1 MRKTTPHLLAAL
13 LAVFFISLKIATAQ
27 TALEGY
33 TYEENNRGRL
43 QQVQVTVY
51 ELPSN
56 TVRAELVTDSL
67 GHFAA
72 SLAPGRY
79 RVLARKDVFFDRHD
93 TLQLGQEKMYRKL
106 EMRRQPGY
114 IFDATLAEAR
124 ESPEQIVDAIQG
136 ATIEIYNRTQRRAE
150 KVLTRYP
157 EAFFQQ
163 NFERGNHYT
172 MLIRKPG
179 FLAKRIE
186 VYVNVKGCILCV
198 DGVRSL
204 TPGVTENLTSGNAN
218 GTLLANIELERAK
231 LEKKIEIQ
239 NIYYDYDKW
248 DIRPDAAERLDLA
261 VQLMKDNPG
270 LSVELGSHT
279 DCRGN
284 DAYNDVLSQ
293 RRAESA
299 VAYIVSEGVEAYRI
313 TAKGYGETQLAN
325 RCRNGVTCSE
335 EEHQQ
340 NRRTVLRITGITNDS
355 TEYLRWPSLEQI
367 VRDEEQAK
375 TLKMNKKKAQKAASL
390 PPGAS
395 LDPPPAARHLPEA
408 NNSVPLPHLD
418 PTAGDLRF
426 LPKTLPARYTGFTVE
441 IARADK
447 ALTAERDTI
456 LRQSDGILMQR
467 EKETKQYA
475 YFLGQFKTRAEAE
488 AFLENEARGRF
499 PQGKVVE
506 FKAGKVVQQK

>member
-1 MRKTTPHLLAAL
+1 MRKTTARPFVAL
-13 LAVFFISLKIATAQ
+13 LVVFFIFLKTAAAQ
-27 TALEGY
+27 TQIEGY
-33 TYEENNRGRL
+33 AFEENNRGRL

-51 ELPSN
+51 EMPSN
-56 TVRAELVTDSL
+56 TVRAELVTDTL
-67 GHFAA
+67 GHFSAT
-72 SLAPGRY
+72 LAPGRY
-79 RVLARKDVFFDRHD
+79 RLLLRKDVFFDRHD

-124 ESPEQIVDAIQG
+124 ESPDQIVDAIQG
-136 ATIEIYNRTQRRAE
+136 ATIEIYNRTLGRPER
-150 KVLTRYP
+150 VLTRYP

-204 TPGVTENLTSGNAN
+204 NPGVTENLTSGNAS

-284 DAYNDVLSQ
+284 NAYNETLSQ
-293 RRAESA
+293 KRAESA

-313 TAKGYGETQLAN
+313 TAKGYGESQLAN
-325 RCRNGVTCSE
+325 RCRDGVNCSE

-340 NRRTVLRITGITNDS
+340 NRRTMLRITGIVNDS

-367 VRDEEQAK
+367 VREEEQAK
-375 TLKMNKKKAQKAASL
+375 SLKKNRNKAQKAAALQPSATL
-390 PPGAS
+390 GH
-395 LDPPPAARHLPEA
+395 PAARPLPEA
-408 NNSVPLPHLD
+408 NNSVPLPRLEPGED
-418 PTAGDLRF
+418 PQKFVPQA
-426 LPKTLPARYTGFTVE
+426 LPARFTGFTIE
-441 IARADK
+441 IARSTK

-456 LRQSDGILMQR
+456 LRQQSGILMQR
-467 EKETKQYA
+467 EKQSRQYA
-475 YFLGQFKTRAEAE
+475 YFVGQFKTEAEAQ
-488 AFLENEARGRF
+488 AFLENEAQDKF

-506 FKAGKVVQQK
+506 FRGGKVVGKK

>member
-1 MRKTTPHLLAAL
+1 MRNTLLHLFIAFW
-13 LAVFFISLKIATAQ
+13 VTFFLSSTIVVAQ
-27 TALEGY
+27 TVLEGY
-33 TYEENNRGRL
+33 AFEENNRGRL

-51 ELPSN
+51 ELPAN
-56 TVRAELVTDSL
+56 IVRAELMTDTL
-67 GHFAA
+67 GHFSAA
-72 SLAPGRY
+72 LKPGTY
-79 RVLARKDVFFDRHD
+79 RLLLRKDVFFDRHD
-93 TLQLGQEKMYRKL
+93 TLQLGQEKIYRKL

-124 ESPEQIVDAIQG
+124 ESPDQIVDAIQG
-136 ATIEIYNRTQRRAE
+136 ATIEIYNRTLGRPER
-150 KVLTRYP
+150 VLTRYP

-270 LSVELGSHT
+270 LTVELGSHT
-279 DCRGN
+279 DCRGT
-284 DAYNDVLSQ
+284 DAYNRDLSQ
-293 RRAESA
+293 KRAESA

-313 TAKGYGETQLAN
+313 TAKGYGESQLAN
-325 RCRNGVTCSE
+325 RCRDGVTCSE

-340 NRRTVLRITGITNDS
+340 NRRTMLRITGITNDS
-355 TEYLRWPSLEQI
+355 AEYRRWPSLEQI
-367 VRDEEQAK
+367 VREEEQAK
-375 TLKMNKKKAQKAASL
+375 ALKQSQKKAQKAAAL
-390 PPGAS
+390 QPGATLGNYPS
-395 LDPPPAARHLPEA
+395 RSLPEA
-408 NNSVPLPHLD
+408 NNSVPLPRPAPAED
-418 PTAGDLRF
+418 NSKF
-426 LPKTLPARYTGFTVE
+426 LPKTLPARFTGFTIE
-441 IARADK
+441 IARSAK
-447 ALTAERDTI
+447 ALTVERDTI
-456 LRQSDGILMQR
+456 LRQQSGILMQR
-467 EKETKQYA
+467 EKQSRQYA
-475 YFLGQFKTRAEAE
+475 YFVGQFKTEAE
-488 AFLENEARGRF
+488 ARAFLTDEAQEKF
-499 PQGKVVE
+499 PGAKVVE
-506 FKAGKVVQQK
+506 FRAGKMVGKQ